1 MMLNF
6 FALLTS
12 SCFAILPV
20 EIFTSKVVQSILIGT
35 LTLYV
40 ALKTMSSPL
49 SSVLPVARL
58 NKPLIFPAKLTLC
71 MSECDFLVL

>member
-1 MMLNF
+1 LYQPCHCPRRQGIDDVEF

-12 SCFAILPV
+12 SCFAILPM
-20 EIFTSKVVQSILIGT
+20 EIFSSKVVLSILIGT

-58 NKPLIFPAKLTLC
+58 
-71 MSECDFLVL
+71 